1 MGVSPATVQGI
12 AAPKAFGAAST
23 ENDLTADGA
32 DRMDFAGAVLIRSR
46 LLFRLLGFPYNLAPS
61 GAATNTGITEPGY
74 S

>member
-1 MGVSPATVQGI
+1 MGVLLATIRGI

-32 DRMDFAGAVLIRSR
+32 DRTDFGGAVLIRSP

-61 GAATNTGITEPGY
+61 GAATNTGITDPGY